1 MPIRAGIG
9 ALDSTGPMGEIGNVP
24 ARVWRE
30 EVTLFTRAGKGADWL
45 VMAERSASSQ
55 RLVEEEMMA

>member
-24 ARVWRE
+24 GRVWRE

-45 VMAERSASSQ
+45 VMA
-55 RLVEEEMMA
+55 